1 MEAYLQIGSGS
12 GSVVAVVETVV
23 GIGGDRLVGLGHTVA
38 SLHHLD
44 IVRVVVVGMAAAE
57 HTVVVGIAAAEQTAA
72 AAVGT
77 VAVDRTVVEHTAG
90 SD

>member
-23 GIGGDRLVGLGHTVA
+23 GIGGERLVGLGHTVA
-38 SLHHLD
+38 SPHHSD
-44 IVRVVVVGMAAAE
+44 IVQVVVGMAAAE
-57 HTVVVGIAAAEQTAA
+57 HTVVVGIAAAEHTAD

-90 SD
+90 LD